1 MEIDQGEMTMLDLRR
16 STAAVLLVGAAVV
29 PALAA
34 APAYAVAPSSAAVST
49 AAAGWTFYATYP
61 DQASC
66 LAAGP
71 VNPYGAAWECR
82 PSAQPGAYDLYVL
95 L

>member
-1 MEIDQGEMTMLDLRR
+1 MLHLRR
-16 STAAVLLVGAAVV
+16 STAAALLVGAAMV

-34 APAYAVAPSSAAVST
+34 TPAYAAGPSSAAVS
-49 AAAGWTFYATYP
+49 AVAAGWTFYATYP
-61 DQASC
+61 DHASC

-71 VNPYGAAWECR
+71 VNPYGAQWQCL